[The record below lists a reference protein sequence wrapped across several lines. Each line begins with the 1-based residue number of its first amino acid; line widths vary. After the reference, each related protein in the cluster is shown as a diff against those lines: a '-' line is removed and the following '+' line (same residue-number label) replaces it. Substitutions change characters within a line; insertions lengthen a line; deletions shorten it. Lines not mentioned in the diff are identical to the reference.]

1 MVKCEKYPIA
11 PQSLAIEKKKGKNGK
26 YNMPDVMSQLAKD
39 FSKKCYIC
47 ELGDIQD
54 PEVEHLVPH
63 HNSQD
68 IDAKF
73 DWNNLFLSCRHC
85 NGIKNHTK
93 YDGKIINCCV
103 DDPEEHLHCQYNNGD
118 VSVVSLDEDEKS
130 IMTAELIN
138 EVFNLKNTG
147 TRVYTS
153 EFRMEKLKE
162 EMLLLINTLI
172 DYKKAPSTGLKRK
185 LGIMLSRNR
194 AFASFKR
201 DYVRDKRAKYTDLHI
216 FIQ

>member
-11 PQSLAIEKKKGKNGK
+11 PQSLAIEKKKGKYGK
-26 YNMPDVMSQLAKD
+26 YNSQDVMEQLAKD
-39 FSKKCYIC
+39 FNKKCYIC
-47 ELGDIQD
+47 ELSDIQD

-63 HNSQD
+63 HNSKD

-73 DWNNLFLSCRHC
+73 DWNNLFLSCGHC
-85 NGIKNHTK
+85 NSIKNQHK
-93 YDGKIINCCV
+93 YDGKIINCCI

-118 VSVVSLDEDEKS
+118 VSVISLDEDEKS

-147 TRVYTS
+147 TRVYAS
-153 EFRMEKLKE
+153 DLRMDKLKE
-162 EMLLLINTLI
+162 EMLLLMDALI
-172 DYKKAPSTGLKRK
+172 GYKKVPSAGLKRK
-185 LGIMLSRNR
+185 LGVMLSRNR

-201 DYVRDKRAKYTDLHI
+201 DYVRDNRAKYIDLQI
-216 FIQ
+216 LV